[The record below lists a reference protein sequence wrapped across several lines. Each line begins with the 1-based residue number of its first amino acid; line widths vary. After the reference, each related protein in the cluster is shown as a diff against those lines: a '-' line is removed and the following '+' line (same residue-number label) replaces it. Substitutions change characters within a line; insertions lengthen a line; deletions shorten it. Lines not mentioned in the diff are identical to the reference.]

1 MVHSTSFSLAIV
13 DIQIKGCNLQLYEVM
28 EEAPLSPS
36 QEGKTNIKTRLV
48 KEKWAKL
55 NSNCLDKFRNHH
67 KSEAPI
73 NSLASL
79 SIFVARQ

>member
-48 KEKWAKL
+48 KEKW
-55 NSNCLDKFRNHH
+55 SKFQI
-67 KSEAPI
+67 ALI
-73 NSLASL
+73 NSETITNL
-79 SIFVARQ
+79 RHQ